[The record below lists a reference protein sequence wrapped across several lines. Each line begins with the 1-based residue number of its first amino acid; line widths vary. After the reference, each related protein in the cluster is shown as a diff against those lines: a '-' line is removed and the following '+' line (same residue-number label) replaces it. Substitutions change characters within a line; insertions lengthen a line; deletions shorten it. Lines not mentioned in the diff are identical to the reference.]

1 MNMMKTITLV
11 SMGKRL
17 PERSELHRLEA
28 ADEFVRASLFGD
40 ALNTDLLDERFM
52 ENVPRLRRVLYK
64 SLPGSVSQILEA
76 FLVRRDYDA
85 VISWAEH
92 LGLPFATLLKL
103 TGSHVPH
110 VAIFSWISKPKKAE
124 MLRRVHSH
132 IDRLILMSSVQ
143 RDFALNVLHIP
154 LSKVVLLKWPVDQKF
169 WRPMGC
175 EADMICSVG
184 SEMRDYPT
192 LIEAMRGLD
201 ATCHIA
207 AGAQSDVV
215 HPTINAIWRTGA
227 LPQNVTVGK
236 KSYTELR
243 TLYARSRFVVIP
255 LHPSDTDHGTT
266 SILEGMAMGKPVIC
280 SRTEGQVDV
289 IHEGCTGIFVP
300 PGDSHALRDAIHY
313 LWGHPDEAEK
323 MGKAGRR
330 HIEENHSLDQFV
342 RNVKSIVED
351 VISKHKNAQP
361 LYT

>member
-1 MNMMKTITLV
+1 MMKTITLV

-17 PERSELHRLEA
+17 PEWSELHRLEA
-28 ADEFVRASLFGD
+28 ADEFIRASLFGD
-40 ALNTDLLDERFM
+40 TLNTDLLDERFM
-52 ENVPRLRRVLYK
+52 ENVPRLRHLLYK
-64 SLPGSVSQILEA
+64 SLPNSVSQVLEA
-76 FLVRRDYDA
+76 FLVRGDYDA

-92 LGLPFATLLKL
+92 LGLPFAMLLKL

-110 VAIFSWISKPKKAE
+110 IAIFSWISKPKKAG
-124 MLRRVHSH
+124 MLRKVHSH
-132 IDRLILMSSVQ
+132 IDRLILMSTVQ

-154 LSKVVLLKWPVDQKF
+154 PSKVALLKWPVDQKF

-192 LIEAMRGLD
+192 LVEAVRGMD
-201 ATCHIA
+201 VDCHIA

-215 HPTINAIWRTGA
+215 HPTIDAIWRAGP

-236 KSYTELR
+236 KSCTELR

-255 LHPSDTDHGTT
+255 LHPSETDHGTT
-266 SILEGMAMGKPVIC
+266 SILEAMAMGKPVIC

-289 IHEGCTGIFVP
+289 IQEGCTGVFVP

-323 MGKAGRR
+323 MGKAGRKY
-330 HIEENHSLDQFV
+330 IEENHSLDQFV
-342 RNVKSIVED
+342 ENVKSIVGD
-351 VISKHKNAQP
+351 AISEYKNA
-361 LYT
+361 